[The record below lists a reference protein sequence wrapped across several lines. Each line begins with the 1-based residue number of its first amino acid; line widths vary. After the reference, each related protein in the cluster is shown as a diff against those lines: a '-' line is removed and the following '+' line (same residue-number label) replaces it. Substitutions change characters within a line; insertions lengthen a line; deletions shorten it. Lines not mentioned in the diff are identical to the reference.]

1 MGTENSLYEKFR
13 NIFEEFLIVNLKKK
27 KRINFLLFYL
37 NN

>member
-27 KRINFLLFYL
+27 KLFFLNCFI
-37 NN
+37 